1 MVHMKNRQVLEDIRG
16 YAAARRVRV
25 TSHGRRRMSERGVT
39 YDDLRYGL
47 MNATECEQAEQ
58 GRWKVDSID
67 RSGDRLTVVI
77 LFWDGLLVVTVF

>member
-1 MVHMKNRQVLEDIRG
+1 MKNQKVLEDIRG
-16 YAAARRVRV
+16 YAAARRIRV
-25 TSHGRRRMSERGVT
+25 QSHGRERMSERGVT

-47 MNATECEQAEQ
+47 MNATVCEQAEN

-67 RSGDRLTVVI
+67 RSGERLTAII